1 MFYKVS
7 IIIILIRRIVVCS
20 IVISK
25 KWKLVLKPVNKI
37 GFSWIKDL
45 EKGVFIKFMSHLD
58 YRIVCLHEFIY
69 INLNMNFSL
78 FSYTIWNIGKLNMFY

>member
-1 MFYKVS
+1 M
-7 IIIILIRRIVVCS
+7 IRRIVVCS
-20 IVISK
+20 IVVSK

-58 YRIVCLHEFIY
+58 YRILCLHEIYIYKFKHEFFIIFIY
-69 INLNMNFSL
+69 YLKHLEIKYVLLN
-78 FSYTIWNIGKLNMFY
+78 